1 MWFLFHQHFYVVRKY
16 CQKSRVSFSVVSS
29 NFLERRNG
37 KLRRPFSPHFVGPS
51 SDVYVLDFLFVFSAF
66 SSLWAKAFS
75 TTVEPLMVMV
85 MMMMVALRKHL
96 NTWNKCNHVH
106 CLWPSGRNEFD
117 ISFCHVILMGLIIT
131 KVWKI
136 VGPLPCLCRHI
147 TRWWDINLLAV
158 IAYVSTAN
166 ET

>member
-1 MWFLFHQHFYVVRKY
+1 VFHFLLSQSH
-16 CQKSRVSFSVVSS
+16 
-29 NFLERRNG
+29 FLERRNG
-37 KLRRPFSPHFVGPS
+37 KLRRPFTPHCVGPCRCQ
-51 SDVYVLDFLFVFSAF
+51 LFWRMRLEFLFVFSAF

-75 TTVEPLMVMV
+75 TTVEPLMVMA

-136 VGPLPCLCRHI
+136 VGPLPSLCRPI